1 MSSIL
6 LSDRSEEYLEENK
19 KINNYKTGDT
29 KNNKISKY
37 FRGIWI
43 YFRDYIIFLK
53 GSTIKLCKIMNYATY
68 HWGFQMIMVLG
79 MIQSYGVV
87 NIMAQ
92 QFAPH
97 LVKEGEI
104 E

>member
-1 MSSIL
+1 MSIL
-6 LSDRSEEYLEENK
+6 SSDRNEEYLEENK
-19 KINNYKTGDT
+19 EINNYKMRET

-43 YFRDYIIFLK
+43 YFKDYVLFLK
-53 GSTIKLCKIMNYATY
+53 GSTIKLCKIVNYATY

-87 NIMAQ
+87 NIMAG

-97 LVKEGEI
+97 LVKEEEI

>member
-1 MSSIL
+1 MSIL
-6 LSDRSEEYLEENK
+6 SSDRNEEYLEDNK
-19 KINNYKTGDT
+19 EINNYKMRET

-43 YFRDYIIFLK
+43 YFKDYVLFLK
-53 GSTIKLCKIMNYATY
+53 GSTIKLCKIVNYATY

-87 NIMAQ
+87 NIMAG

>member
-1 MSSIL
+1 MSIL
-6 LSDRSEEYLEENK
+6 SSDRNEEYLEENK
-19 KINNYKTGDT
+19 EINIYKMRET

-43 YFRDYIIFLK
+43 YFKDYVLFLK
-53 GSTIKLCKIMNYATY
+53 GSTIKLCKIVNYATY

-87 NIMAQ
+87 NIMAG

>member
-1 MSSIL
+1 MSIL
-6 LSDRSEEYLEENK
+6 SSDRNEEYLEENK
-19 KINNYKTGDT
+19 EINNYKMRET

-43 YFRDYIIFLK
+43 YFKDYVLFLK
-53 GSTIKLCKIMNYATY
+53 GSTIKLCKIVNYATY

-87 NIMAQ
+87 NIMAG
-92 QFAPH
+92 QFVPH

>member
-1 MSSIL
+1 MSFLS
-6 LSDRSEEYLEENK
+6 SDRNEEYLEDNRE
-19 KINNYKTGDT
+19 INNYKMRET

-43 YFRDYIIFLK
+43 YFKDYVLFLK
-53 GSTIKLCKIMNYATY
+53 GSTIKLCKIVNYTTY

-87 NIMAQ
+87 NIMAG

>member
-1 MSSIL
+1 MSIL
-6 LSDRSEEYLEENK
+6 SSDRNEEYLEDNK
-19 KINNYKTGDT
+19 EINSYKMRET

-43 YFRDYIIFLK
+43 YFKDYVLFLK
-53 GSTIKLCKIMNYATY
+53 GSTIKLCKIVNYATY

-87 NIMAQ
+87 NIMAG

>member
-1 MSSIL
+1 MNIL
-6 LSDRSEEYLEENK
+6 YQEQKEKNIINK
-19 KINNYKTGDT
+19 NLLNKTNNNTT
-29 KNNKISKY
+29 NKLSKY

-43 YFRDYIIFLK
+43 YLKDYVLFLK
-53 GSTIKLCKIMNYATY
+53 GSTIKVIKIINYTTY
-68 HWGFQMIMVLG
+68 HWGFQMILLIG
-79 MIQSYGVV
+79 ATQSFGVV